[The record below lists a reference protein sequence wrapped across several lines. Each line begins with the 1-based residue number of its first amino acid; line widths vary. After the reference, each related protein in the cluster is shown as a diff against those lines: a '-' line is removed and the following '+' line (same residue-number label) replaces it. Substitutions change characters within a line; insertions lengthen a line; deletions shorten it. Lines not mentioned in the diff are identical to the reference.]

1 MPGVPS
7 GERSMSALDRY
18 EAAESLTLEQA
29 MVLLKE
35 MADELREIRDWR
47 QKFNETIQKGLVEFF
62 RERNER
68 LDREAKR
75 RWWRWEK

>member
-1 MPGVPS
+1 
-7 GERSMSALDRY
+7 MSAIDRY

-75 RWWRWEK
+75 RWWRWER

>member
-1 MPGVPS
+1 
-7 GERSMSALDRY
+7 MSAIDRY